1 MINMTQIA
9 SIDGQAVE
17 ATDFIKYLKLT
28 NQYDTLIEEFLL
40 RRVAISAAPS
50 ENAAATDEQVQDTAD
65 KLRRVLGLHKAKDM
79 LEYLDQQGLDVSDF
93 EDFVRGVASVRN
105 INEKVASEDEIN
117 GYYAKHEP
125 SFRQADISIIVL
137 HKDDE
142 AKANEI
148 AMTAQDI
155 PEDFMAMAIE
165 HSVDDE
171 SVKSGGRMGFVNHN
185 ELNDGL
191 ANAVFAA
198 EAGDIVGPIPDADE
212 SFLQIVMVHEVRAS
226 SDDTATRRK
235 IAKALYEEWLE
246 EVSSN
251 VDIKVL

>member
-1 MINMTQIA
+1 MTQIA

-17 ATDFIKYLKLT
+17 ALDFIKYLKLT

-40 RRVAISAAPS
+40 RRVAIAAAPA
-50 ENAAATDEQVQDTAD
+50 EDAAATDEQVQDTAD
-65 KLRRVLGLHKAKDM
+65 KLRRVLGLHKARDM
-79 LEYLDQQGLDVSDF
+79 LEYLDQQGLEVSDF
-93 EDFVRGVASVRN
+93 EGFVRGVASVRN
-105 INEKVASEDEIN
+105 LNEKVANEEAVN
-117 GYYAKHEP
+117 NYYAKHEP

-155 PEDFMAMAIE
+155 PEDFMALAIE

-171 SVKSGGRMGFVNHN
+171 SVKSGGRMGFVNHS
-185 ELNDGL
+185 ELSDNL

-198 EAGDIVGPIPDADE
+198 QGGDVVGPIPDADE
-212 SFLQIVMVHEVRAS
+212 TFLQVVMVHEVRAS
-226 SDDTATRRK
+226 SDDENTRRK
-235 IAKALYEEWLE
+235 IAKMLYEEWLE

-251 VDIKVL
+251 IDIKVL